1 MSSVIRGQQ
10 GGSTG
15 NAVEGGGF
23 CFASTTYS
31 EGCSKGPLDAA
42 LLENGTNITE
52 GCTTGPLDL
61 GFLDNGIN
69 AECGN
74 DSGPS
79 RSDAPSFPTTGTY
92 GNTSTG
98 ASYTPCINDIVGS
111 VFTTPTVSGAMHVTG
126 IHALVQCDT
135 ANKTFNAA
143 IYTAAGALVG
153 QCNPVTVSYSAN
165 PQMAMFTPTNA
176 IQLASNTAYILVVW
190 CSSASGNGGL
200 YYIAGSTNQG
210 YTYASTYSSTFTSSL
225 GTITFNNNSYCVYA
239 DYYVF

>member
-111 VFTTPTVSGAMHVTG
+111 SLQLQLYRARCMVTG

-143 IYTAAGALVG
+143 IYTAAERFSWPMQPCNRFLLCQSTDALCLL
-153 QCNPVTVSYSAN
+153 QQTRYNLHLT
-165 PQMAMFTPTNA
+165 QPT
-176 IQLASNTAYILVVW
+176 S
-190 CSSASGNGGL
+190 
-200 YYIAGSTNQG
+200 
-210 YTYASTYSSTFTSSL
+210 
-225 GTITFNNNSYCVYA
+225 
-239 DYYVF
+239 